1 MIHVPWAEPGS
12 GFTALFEALVIDW
25 LRETTISA
33 VSRQLSLSWNAI
45 DGIMQRTVKRGLA
58 RRDDEAIPKRLGVD
72 ETAFRKG
79 HDHVTVTVVA
89 DQDSGHVIHVA
100 SDRKKES
107 LENFYKSLSS
117 QQLNSVECVSM
128 DMWQGFVGATK
139 SCFPDADKKIAFDKF
154 HVAQYLGDA
163 VDKVRRQEHKA
174 LLKFGDA
181 TLKGSKYQWLRNPD
195 NMSRNQ
201 WRAFKGLTQGFLKQ
215 HGHGEIKELA
225 MSLWHYA
232 SRTWAEKGW
241 ARGYSWAIRSR
252 LDPIKKV
259 AKMIKKNLW
268 GIINAIVLNASN
280 SHAESTNSTIKMI
293 KVKSRGFRCKE
304 RFKTAIY
311 FHLGGLQ
318 LYPDGVK

>member
-1 MIHVPWAEPGS
+1 
-12 GFTALFEALVIDW
+12 
-25 LRETTISA
+25 
-33 VSRQLSLSWNAI
+33 
-45 DGIMQRTVKRGLA
+45 
-58 RRDDEAIPKRLGVD
+58 
-72 ETAFRKG
+72 
-79 HDHVTVTVVA
+79 
-89 DQDSGHVIHVA
+89 
-100 SDRKKES
+100 
-107 LENFYKSLSS
+107 
-117 QQLNSVECVSM
+117 
-128 DMWQGFVGATK
+128 
-139 SCFPDADKKIAFDKF
+139 
-154 HVAQYLGDA
+154 
-163 VDKVRRQEHKA
+163 
-174 LLKFGDA
+174 
-181 TLKGSKYQWLRNPD
+181 
-195 NMSRNQ
+195 
-201 WRAFKGLTQGFLKQ
+201 
-215 HGHGEIKELA
+215 

-241 ARGYSWAIRSR
+241 ARVYSWAIRSR